1 MATVRPHAEP
11 YYSRDGRLGVLVLH
25 GFTGSPRSVRPWGE
39 HLAGEGF
46 RVAVP
51 RLPGH
56 GTTWQ
61 DLNTTTWEDWYG
73 TAEKEFST
81 LTATC
86 DQVFIAALS
95 VGSSLA
101 FRLAEQYGEQV
112 AGLSVVNPI
121 VSQRDI
127 RLRLLPWLR
136 WVLPSFPGVINDIAK
151 PGQDEGGYSRLPLD
165 ALYSL
170 VLAGPQLRADLP
182 KVTSPLLIFRSNV
195 DHVVDTTSLPLILSK
210 VSSTDV
216 TVVKLERSYHVAT
229 MDHDAEEIFTRSTS
243 FFHRLEKG
251 RDGTH

>member
-1 MATVRPHAEP
+1 
-11 YYSRDGRLGVLVLH
+11 
-25 GFTGSPRSVRPWGE
+25 
-39 HLAGEGF
+39 
-46 RVAVP
+46 VAVP

-61 DLNTTTWEDWYG
+61 ELDTTTWADWYG
-73 TAEKEFST
+73 TAEKEFTT

-121 VSQRDI
+121 VSQQDI

-136 WVLPSFPGVINDIAK
+136 WVVPTFPGVINDIAK
-151 PGQDEGGYSRLPLD
+151 PGQDEGGYSRLPLN

-170 VLAGPQLRADLP
+170 VQAGPQLRADLP
-182 KVTSPLLIFRSNV
+182 KVTSPLLIFRSKV
-195 DHVVDTTSLPLILSK
+195 DHVVDTTSLPLIVSK
-210 VSSTDV
+210 VGSTDV
-216 TVVKLERSYHVAT
+216 AVVKLERSYHVAT
-229 MDHDAEEIFTRSTS
+229 MDHDATEIFTKSSS
-243 FFHRLEKG
+243 FFHRVDKG
-251 RDGTH
+251 RDGTR